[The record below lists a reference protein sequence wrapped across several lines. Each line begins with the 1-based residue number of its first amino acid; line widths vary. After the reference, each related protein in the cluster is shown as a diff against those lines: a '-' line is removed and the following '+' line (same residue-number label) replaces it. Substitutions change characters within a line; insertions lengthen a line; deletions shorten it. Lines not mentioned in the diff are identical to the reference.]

1 MDFVVNIFF
10 AVVAVVIL
18 AVIVYK
24 IIMNRKIR
32 QNGMDADAV
41 ISRIEVDTSTDADGD
56 TTTTETYYVTYV
68 NQQGQTVE
76 AQLGNLSINV
86 NIFGKRYRSRKE
98 GDKLRVKY
106 LPEKPEYVV
115 AVKK

>member
-1 MDFVVNIFF
+1 MDAVVNIFF
-10 AVVAVVIL
+10 AVVAVLIL

-68 NQQGQTVE
+68 NQEGQTVE
-76 AQLGNLSINV
+76 AQLGNPSINIE
-86 NIFGKRYRSRKE
+86 IFGKKYHSMKK
-98 GDKLRVKY
+98 GDKLHVKY

-115 AVKK
+115 SVKK